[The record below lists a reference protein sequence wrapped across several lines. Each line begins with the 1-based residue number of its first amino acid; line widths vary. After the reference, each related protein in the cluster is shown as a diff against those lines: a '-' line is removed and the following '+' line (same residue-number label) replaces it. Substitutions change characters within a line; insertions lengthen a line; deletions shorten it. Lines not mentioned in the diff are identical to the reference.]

1 MCHYRRLK
9 LLCTTA
15 WLFASLCCAGQVAF
29 AEIQTD
35 FLMDSDPGLQ
45 IPEPVKDIHPNLT
58 TLWLEALNRPE
69 TDMQRMAAESIA
81 RATQRDIPGLDKAV
95 PRLEEILVAE
105 ESHPA
110 ARYAA
115 ARALIALDSRA
126 SSDKL
131 LETSQSHGADLRQLI
146 EPALAAWENPAV
158 KTVWMERL
166 AAKETGPRNLILAMR
181 GLAELQDQSAL
192 PDLVAIAND
201 LTRTS
206 AVRLEAA
213 TAAGKIAESG
223 LEQDAERL
231 AGNTSSPRFINQLCA
246 IRLLAGHSSAGAKT
260 LITELAGH
268 DEPAVAAAALQRLNE
283 IDHALVLPLAEKAM
297 QSPDPEVR
305 RQGALCMLQLPS
317 VDHIAPLS
325 KLLADPHP
333 GVRSEVSEGLYK
345 LSEKPDLNEPI
356 RAAAMQVLAGD
367 RWQGQEQA
375 SLLLGALEHKPA
387 ADRFIELMESP
398 RVEVRLPATWALRKI
413 AVPETIPALIAQGS
427 ELTQRRRITNQPGM
441 DEQVAH
447 LFEALGVLKAE
458 DATPLLLQYVPKRVR
473 MNNLSRGSAIWALG
487 QINEGSPN
495 EQLEEALIERI
506 YDFAPQ
512 PSEVK
517 LVKEMSAIALGR
529 MQAVDQAQMLR
540 RFALDDSQFA
550 SSGSDDS
557 NMRFRM
563 ALIWAVKELTG
574 DELPTPKPN
583 TIGQGN
589 WFLEPLP

>member
-1 MCHYRRLK
+1 
-9 LLCTTA
+9 
-15 WLFASLCCAGQVAF
+15 
-29 AEIQTD
+29 
-35 FLMDSDPGLQ
+35 MDSDPGIQ

-69 TDMQRMAAESIA
+69 IDMQRMAAESIA
-81 RATQRDIPGLDKAV
+81 RASQRDIPGLDKAV

-105 ESHPA
+105 ESHPT

-131 LETSQSHGADLRQLI
+131 LETSQSHGADLAQLI
-146 EPALAAWENPAV
+146 EPALAAWENPAA
-158 KTVWMERL
+158 KTVWVERL
-166 AAKETGPRNLILAMR
+166 AAKETGPRNLVLAMR
-181 GLAELQDQSAL
+181 GLGELQHQSAL
-192 PDLVAIAND
+192 PSLVAIAND

-231 AGNTSSPRFINQLCA
+231 AGDTRSPRFINQFCA
-246 IRLLAGHSSAGAKT
+246 IRLLAGHSSAGAKK
-260 LITELAGH
+260 LITELADH
-268 DEPAVAAAALQRLNE
+268 DEPAIAAAALKRLNE
-283 IDHALVLPLAEKAM
+283 IDYALVLPMAEEAM

-305 RQGALCMLQLPS
+305 RLGALSMLQLPA
-317 VDHIAPLS
+317 VDHIVPLS
-325 KLLADPHP
+325 KLMADPHP
-333 GVRSEVSEGLYK
+333 GVRSEISEGLLK

-356 RAAAMQVLAGD
+356 RAAAMQVLAED

-398 RVEVRLPATWALRKI
+398 RVEVRLPATWALRKL
-413 AVPETIPALIAQGS
+413 AVPETIPALIAQAS
-427 ELTQRRRITNQPGM
+427 ELTQRRKSTNQPGM

-447 LFEALGVLKAE
+447 LFEALGALQAK
-458 DATPLLLQYVPKRVR
+458 DATPLLVQYIPKRVR

-487 QINEGSPN
+487 RINEGSRD
-495 EQLEEALIERI
+495 EKLEDAFTDRI
-506 YDFAPQ
+506 LDFEPR
-512 PSEVK
+512 PSEVS
-517 LVKEMSAIALGR
+517 LVKQMSAIALAR
-529 MQAVDQAQMLR
+529 MQAVDHAPMLR
-540 RFALDDSQFA
+540 RFALDDSLFA
-550 SSGSDDS
+550 TSGSDDS
-557 NMRFRM
+557 GMRLRM
-563 ALIWAVKELTG
+563 ALLWAVKELTG
-574 DELPTPKPN
+574 DELPTPKPM
-583 TIGQGN
+583 TIGQDS

>member
-15 WLFASLCCAGQVAF
+15 WLLASLCCAGQVAF
-29 AEIQTD
+29 AEIQTE
-35 FLMDSDPGLQ
+35 FLMDSDPGPQL
-45 IPEPVKDIHPNLT
+45 PEPVKDIHPNLT

-69 TDMQRMAAESIA
+69 IDMQRMAAESFA
-81 RATQRDIPGLDKAV
+81 RASQEGIPGLDKAV

-110 ARYAA
+110 ARFAA

-131 LETSQSHGADLRQLI
+131 LETSQSYGANLRQLI
-146 EPALAAWENPAV
+146 EPALATWKNPAA
-158 KTVWMERL
+158 KTVWAERL
-166 AAKETGPRNLILAMR
+166 AAKETGPRDLILAMR
-181 GLAELQDQSAL
+181 GLGEIQDQSAL
-192 PDLVAIAND
+192 PSLVAIAND
-201 LTRTS
+201 PTRTS

-213 TAAGKIAESG
+213 TAAGKIADSG
-223 LEQDAERL
+223 LEQDAKRL
-231 AGNTSSPRFINQLCA
+231 AGDTGSSPFINQLCA
-246 IRLLAGHSSAGAKT
+246 IRLLAGHSSAAAKK

-268 DEPAVAAAALQRLNE
+268 KEPAIAGAALKRLNE
-283 IDHALVLPLAEKAM
+283 IDYALVLPLAEKAM

-305 RQGALCMLQLPS
+305 RQGAQSMLQLPTIHLI
-317 VDHIAPLS
+317 VPLS

-333 GVRSEVSEGLYK
+333 GVRSEISEGLYK
-345 LSEKPDLNEPI
+345 LSEKSDLNEPI
-356 RAAAMQVLAGD
+356 RAAAMQILAGD

-375 SLLLGALEHKPA
+375 ALLLGALEHKPA

-398 RVEVRLPATWALRKI
+398 RVEVRLPATWALRKL
-413 AVPETIPALIAQGS
+413 AVPETIPALITQAS
-427 ELTQRRRITNQPGM
+427 ELTQRRRNTNQPGM

-447 LFEALGVLKAE
+447 LFEALGVLQAQ

-487 QINEGSPN
+487 RINEGNRN
-495 EQLEEALIERI
+495 EELENALIGRI
-506 YDFAPQ
+506 LDFAPQ

-529 MQAVDQAQMLR
+529 MQAVDHAKILKD
-540 RFALDDSQFA
+540 FALDDEEFA

-557 NMRFRM
+557 SMRFRM

-574 DELPTPKPN
+574 EELPTPKPN
-583 TIGQGN
+583 TIGQGS